1 MSDSPN
7 EPKPVVPKERSP
19 AYPYIALDLAV
30 ERTRAIY
37 AQIRDHA
44 QPREVVAK
52 AYGKPVTSSATIQT
66 FATLLQ
72 YGLLEN
78 VAAPNGRRMRVSPLA
93 QGMLNAHAPEDKVK
107 QALKKA
113 ALTPPVFAELWRR
126 YGDTAGLNDSVPLYY
141 LTSERGEIHDGA
153 VFTDRAASE
162 VLRVY
167 RASLSYAGI
176 SGSDNNQA
184 PTEEP
189 DENLPPLPKA
199 KVGDLVQ
206 VEIGG
211 VLLLQK
217 PKHIESIQEHE
228 GKLWVF
234 LEGEKAAV
242 EMENVI
248 VQEEKAKPVGFPPPV
263 RELPPVDNDI
273 PDGWSEERL
282 IDDGGDEIKIRYR
295 GKASAARYE
304 FIRDYLDFK
313 IQRLAKKP
321 S

>member
-1 MSDSPN
+1 MSDDAAD
-7 EPKPVVPKERSP
+7 KPPVPKERSP
-19 AYPYIALDLAV
+19 AFPYISLDLAL
-30 ERTRAIY
+30 ERARVIF

-78 VAAPNGRRMRVSPLA
+78 VAAPTGRRMRISSLA
-93 QGMLNAHAPEDKVK
+93 QGILNPHAPDEKVK
-107 QALKKA
+107 QALRKA
-113 ALTPPVFAELWRR
+113 ALNPPIFAELWEHF
-126 YGDTAGLNDSVPLYY
+126 GDTSGLNDSLPLYH
-141 LTSERGEIHDGA
+141 LTSERGHDRDGA

-167 RASLSYAGI
+167 RATLSYAGI
-176 SGSDNNQA
+176 TGSANNQ
-184 PTEEP
+184 PLTEDDAE
-189 DENLPPLPKA
+189 DVPPPPKA

-211 VLLLQK
+211 AFLLQK
-217 PKHIESIQEHE
+217 PKRIESTQEHE

-248 VQEEKAKPVGFPPPV
+248 VQEEKANPGLPPV
-263 RELPPVDNDI
+263 RELPPAND
-273 PDGWSEERL
+273 DVEEGWSEERL

-295 GKASAARYE
+295 GKASRERYE

-313 IQRLAKKP
+313 IQRLTKKP